1 MIDVKQYIESG
12 VIEEYALGNLSA
24 QEIAEVECLSSTYP
38 EIGKELSET
47 LISLTLFA
55 EIGATE
61 PDPKMREQIWEQLK
75 ISNETSKV
83 IPFAN
88 VDKTTSET
96 AKKPTQKNYA
106 VAAILAIVA
115 LATTFWAISTN
126 NELNEAKTEI
136 ASLNS
141 TNENIVRDFSEM
153 KDILNT
159 NNEIYSLPNAQVVK
173 LGGIPDKSPESM
185 AYAVWDKESG
195 DVYLDVKNLP
205 KNPEGKQYQLW
216 TISDKG
222 APISVGVFDQNDQ
235 KKMMNLGKAE
245 TSVMFAVTLE
255 KAGGVE
261 SPTMSEMYIAGKV
274 QS

>member
-1 MIDVKQYIESG
+1 MIDIKQYIESG

-24 QEIAEVECLSSTYP
+24 QETAEVECLSSTYS

-47 LISLTLFA
+47 LISLTIFA

-61 PDPKMREQIWEQLK
+61 PDPKMREQIWEHLK

-88 VDKTTSET
+88 LDKTASET
-96 AKKPTQKNYA
+96 TKKPSQINYA
-106 VAAILAIVA
+106 VAVVLAVVA
-115 LATTFWAISTN
+115 LAASFWAINTN
-126 NELNEAKTEI
+126 SELNEAQTEI

-153 KDILNT
+153 RDILNR

-185 AYAVWDKESG
+185 AYAVWDKQSG

-205 KNPEGKQYQLW
+205 QNPEGKQYQLW

-222 APISVGVFDQNDQ
+222 TPVSVGVFDQKNQ
-235 KKMMNLGKAE
+235 KKVMNLGKAD

-255 KAGGVE
+255 KTGGVE

-274 QS
+274 Q

>member
-12 VIEEYALGNLSA
+12 IIEEYALGNLSA
-24 QEIAEVECLSSTYP
+24 QEQSEVECLSSTYP
-38 EIGKELSET
+38 EIGKELNET

-61 PDPKMREQIWEQLK
+61 PDPKMREQIWDQIK

-83 IPFAN
+83 IPFADL
-88 VDKTTSET
+88 DKTNSSSSS
-96 AKKPTQKNYA
+96 KPSQLNYA
-106 VAAILAIVA
+106 VAAVLAIVA
-115 LATTFWAISTN
+115 IVTTFWAINTN
-126 NELNEAKTEI
+126 NELNEAQTEI

-153 KDILNT
+153 KDILNR

-205 KNPEGKQYQLW
+205 QNPEGKQYQLW

-222 APISVGVFDQNDQ
+222 TPVSVGVFDQTGQ
-235 KKMMNLGKAE
+235 KKMMSLGKAE

-255 KAGGVE
+255 EAGGVE